1 MATVEVPELRI
12 VILGKSFP
20 QTTTVG
26 NFILGRSA
34 FETEDRPHSVERHCE
49 MVGGHVEGRYITI
62 INTPHLYNPKL
73 SNEELNR
80 KIKECVSRSRPGP
93 HAFLLVVQP
102 HDFTQKDRNLL
113 RYILNSFGD
122 QAINYSI
129 VINTDSGFNTSE
141 DELRFTAIQELTEEC
156 HGRHHSFS
164 QLHESSR
171 SSVCQLFE
179 KIEKSF
185 KPDDLTAHQKQDER
199 AVQGLGVRLF
209 SQYLHV
215 ESRSSSSTMSK
226 QDKIEKDFL
235 LPDLKKDGVKLYL
248 QKIRKV
254 ASDNRGSEIK
264 LKKVEEYSFKVGTL
278 EETSYKD
285 EPDMVDEWEQFYLP
299 EHMFMEVIGV
309 FEEFPCCSPNGDLVL
324 MVCEDEKVF
333 AFEDETLH
341 LVSNNLEELF
351 KNGLQFPGTEEYYR
365 GQTFED
371 MTEED
376 WDRVRESDGLKEKR
390 KEYQELLES
399 MKDSFLNNLNL
410 IMGRKRVVPIPDPE
424 EKPSVSV

>member
-1 MATVEVPELRI
+1 MEAVPELRI
-12 VILGKSFP
+12 VILGKSFS
-20 QTTTVG
+20 QTSTVG
-26 NFILGRSA
+26 NFILGRSV
-34 FETEDRPHSVERHCE
+34 FETEDPPHSVELHCDI
-49 MVGGHVEGRYITI
+49 VGGHVEGRYIII
-62 INTPHLYNPKL
+62 INTPHLYDPKL

-80 KIKECVSRSRPGP
+80 KIKECVSLSRPGP

-141 DELRFTAIQELTEEC
+141 DESRFTAIQELTEEC

-185 KPDDLTAHQKQDER
+185 KPDDLTAHQKQDEQ
-199 AVQGLGVRLF
+199 AVQGQGVRLF

-215 ESRSSSSTMSK
+215 ETRSSSTMSK
-226 QDKIEKDFL
+226 QDKIQRDFL

-254 ASDNRGSEIK
+254 ASDNRGTEIK

-285 EPDMVDEWEQFYLP
+285 EPDMIDEWEQFYLP

-309 FEEFPCCSPNGDLVL
+309 LEEFTDDDDLVL

-351 KNGLQFPGTEEYYR
+351 KNGLQFPGTERYYR
-365 GQTFED
+365 GQTFEY

-390 KEYQELLES
+390 KEDQELLES
-399 MKDSFLNNLNL
+399 MKDSFINNLNI

-424 EKPSVSV
+424 EKPLVSV

>member
-1 MATVEVPELRI
+1 
-12 VILGKSFP
+12 
-20 QTTTVG
+20 
-26 NFILGRSA
+26 
-34 FETEDRPHSVERHCE
+34 
-49 MVGGHVEGRYITI
+49 
-62 INTPHLYNPKL
+62 
-73 SNEELNR
+73 
-80 KIKECVSRSRPGP
+80 
-93 HAFLLVVQP
+93 
-102 HDFTQKDRNLL
+102 
-113 RYILNSFGD
+113 
-122 QAINYSI
+122 
-129 VINTDSGFNTSE
+129 
-141 DELRFTAIQELTEEC
+141 
-156 HGRHHSFS
+156 
-164 QLHESSR
+164 
-171 SSVCQLFE
+171 
-179 KIEKSF
+179 
-185 KPDDLTAHQKQDER
+185 
-199 AVQGLGVRLF
+199 
-209 SQYLHV
+209 
-215 ESRSSSSTMSK
+215 MSK
-226 QDKIEKDFL
+226 QDKIQKDFL

-351 KNGLQFPGTEEYYR
+351 KNGLQFPGTEQYYR

-390 KEYQELLES
+390 KEHQELLES
-399 MKDSFLNNLNL
+399 MKDSFLNNLNI
-410 IMGRKRVVPIPDPE
+410 IMGRKRVVTILAACNMHCLMNSPLSRRAESRRTQEGNHSFSNCRTGTTWAASCRTFRQPE
-424 EKPSVSV
+424 GPLWWGGTDATPASDWRTQWRNSTTQATAEEDKRARFRLYGRREDRSDKTDSVQARRDRRVVRVPPTEDAGPGKPSPPSGESRLRHE

>member
-1 MATVEVPELRI
+1 MSLVEGL
-12 VILGKSFP
+12 LFWGKVFP
-20 QTTTVG
+20 QTSIVG

-34 FETEDRPHSVERHCE
+34 FETEDPPHSSELQSVR
-49 MVGGHVEGRYITI
+49 GHVEGRYITI
-62 INTPHLYNPKL
+62 INTPHLYDPKL
-73 SNEELNR
+73 SNEKLSWR
-80 KIKECVSRSRPGP
+80 IKECVSLSTPGP

-102 HDFTQKDRNLL
+102 HDITQKERNLL
-113 RYILNSFGD
+113 RYILNSFSD

-185 KPDDLTAHQKQDER
+185 KPDDLTVHQKQDEQ
-199 AVQGLGVRLF
+199 AVQGQGVRLF

-215 ESRSSSSTMSK
+215 ETRSSSKMSK
-226 QDKIEKDFL
+226 QDKIQKDFL

-351 KNGLQFPGTEEYYR
+351 KNGL
-365 GQTFED
+365 
-371 MTEED
+371 
-376 WDRVRESDGLKEKR
+376 
-390 KEYQELLES
+390 
-399 MKDSFLNNLNL
+399 
-410 IMGRKRVVPIPDPE
+410 
-424 EKPSVSV
+424 

>member
-1 MATVEVPELRI
+1 MASVEVPELRI

-62 INTPHLYNPKL
+62 INTPHLYDPKL

-102 HDFTQKDRNLL
+102 HDFTQEDRNLL

-185 KPDDLTAHQKQDER
+185 KPDDLTAHQKQAER
-199 AVQGLGVRLF
+199 AVQGQGVRLF

-215 ESRSSSSTMSK
+215 ETRSSSTMSK
-226 QDKIEKDFL
+226 QDKIQKDFL

-390 KEYQELLES
+390 KEHQEMLER
-399 MKDSFLNNLNL
+399 MKDSFLNNLNI

-424 EKPSVSV
+424 GKPLVSV

>member
-1 MATVEVPELRI
+1 MASVEVSELRI

-20 QTTTVG
+20 QTSTVG
-26 NFILGRSA
+26 NLILGKSV
-34 FETEDRPHSVERHCE
+34 FETEDPPHSVEFHCDI
-49 MVGGHVEGRYITI
+49 VGGHMEGRYIII
-62 INTPHLYNPKL
+62 INTPHLYDPKL

-80 KIKECVSRSRPGP
+80 KIKKCVSLSRPGP

-141 DELRFTAIQELTEEC
+141 DESRFTAIQELTEEC

-185 KPDDLTAHQKQDER
+185 KPDDLTAHQKQDEQ
-199 AVQGLGVRLF
+199 AVQGPGVRLF

-215 ESRSSSSTMSK
+215 ETRSSTTMSK
-226 QDKIEKDFL
+226 QDKIQRDFL

-264 LKKVEEYSFKVGTL
+264 LKKVEEYRFKVGTL

-285 EPDMVDEWEQFYLP
+285 EPDMIDEWEQFYLP

-309 FEEFPCCSPNGDLVL
+309 LEEFTDDDDLVL

-351 KNGLQFPGTEEYYR
+351 KNGLQFPGTEMYYR
-365 GQTFED
+365 GQTFEY

-390 KEYQELLES
+390 KEDQELLES
-399 MKDSFLNNLNL
+399 MKESFINNLNI

-424 EKPSVSV
+424 EKPLVSV